1 VLNPWISRLTR
12 LPLILLIASVGV
24 QAEAHSLGSATTEV
38 LDPLP
43 PAGRMV
49 AADGAGLFVSA
60 GPQIAAE
67 STSAQ
72 HGFIKR
78 STLRQIDSAYRDR
91 MMLAPAVGR
100 TAAIQSGAP
109 DPIPATVTI
118 FSLPLFDDT
127 TVKLYKTGMS
137 KDALGSTVITA
148 RVLNPEGG
156 EATIVLHDGHMAGA
170 VRLGARTFAIEPTS
184 EGSARIVE
192 TDPDQRPHVDPLK
205 PARAGVS
212 VARASASVSSTP
224 ATADAALPSTID
236 LLIGYTPAAAANNAD
251 IVSAISLAVSYTNQ
265 VMTHS
270 GITTQFHLVGTTEL
284 NYDEAGKQSDAI
296 LTDLQAGTGGFAAAH
311 AMRDTLQADLVQV
324 WTAYTDACG
333 ISYVLEEADQQDDS
347 DFGYSTISTS
357 FGNGC
362 LTDAVAHEIGHN
374 LGSKHDRYVDDPSDQ
389 LTAQFNFGYVDIAN
403 RIRTIM
409 SYPNACEN
417 AGITDGCAVIP
428 YHSSPALTYQGHVL
442 GIADSQPNSADN
454 VTKIKQILPFVAQF
468 RTGVAETALVSALLP
483 SSRSVQVGTP
493 FSFFMTLINAGT
505 ATASNCRIGSF
516 ISNDALTPQ
525 PSASLT
531 FQTTDPATNALT
543 GSANAPVSIPAG
555 GAQSFVVFATVSNV
569 VSGTF
574 QPSSSCDNAGT
585 PALISGVNTLTLTTS
600 NTPVPDVIA
609 VAATGAGKGIVDVP
623 TGGASAFAVATT
635 DIGAAGSIVASVDT
649 GGFNLPATLTICETN
664 PATSQC
670 LAPPASTVVHNFTT
684 GDQPTFSIFATAT
697 QPIALSPA
705 TSRVFVHFS
714 DAVGGVSRG
723 ATSVAIDTL

>member
-1 VLNPWISRLTR
+1 MLKPWVSCLTR
-12 LPLILLIASVGV
+12 LPLILFIASIGV

-60 GPQIAAE
+60 GPQAAAE
-67 STSAQ
+67 SISAQ
-72 HGFIKR
+72 RGFIKR
-78 STLRQIDSAYRDR
+78 STIRQIDSAYRDR
-91 MMLAPAVGR
+91 MMLAPVVGK
-100 TAAIQSGAP
+100 AAAARSDAP
-109 DPIPATVTI
+109 DPIPSTVGI

-184 EGSARIVE
+184 DGRARIVE

-205 PARAGVS
+205 PARVGVP
-212 VARASASVSSTP
+212 VARAPASASSTP

-236 LLIGYTPAAAANNAD
+236 ILIGYTPAAAASNAD
-251 IVSAISLAVSYTNQ
+251 IASAISLAISYTNQ
-265 VMTHS
+265 VMTQS
-270 GITTQFHLVGTTEL
+270 GIGTQFNLVGTTEL

-311 AMRDTLQADLVQV
+311 TMRDTLQADLVQV
-324 WTAYTDACG
+324 WTAFTDACG
-333 ISYVLEEADQQDDS
+333 ISYVLEEADQQNDS

-374 LGSKHDRYVDDPSDQ
+374 LGSKHDRYVDDRNDQ
-389 LTAQFNFGYVDIAN
+389 LTTQFNFGYVDIAN

-409 SYPNACEN
+409 SYPDACEN
-417 AGITDGCAVIP
+417 AGITDGCAIIP
-428 YHSSPALTYQGHVL
+428 YHSSPALTFQGHVL
-442 GIADSQPNSADN
+442 GIADTQPNSADN

-468 RTGVAETALVSALLP
+468 RTGAAQTTLVSALLP
-483 SSRSVQVGTP
+483 LSRSVQVDTP
-493 FSFFMTLINAGT
+493 FSFFMTLINAGA
-505 ATASNCRIGSF
+505 ATANNCRIGPF
-516 ISNDALTPQ
+516 ISSDALTPQ
-525 PSASLT
+525 PSASVS

-543 GSANAPVSIPAG
+543 GSLNTPVSIPADG
-555 GAQSFVVFATVSNV
+555 VQSFVVFATVSNV

-574 QPSSSCDNAGT
+574 QPSTSCDNAGT
-585 PALISGVNTLTLTTS
+585 PARISGVNALILTTS
-600 NTPVPDVIA
+600 TTPVPDVIA
-609 VAATGAGKGIVDVP
+609 VAATGGGNGIVAVP
-623 TGGASAFAVATT
+623 TGGVGAFAVATT
-635 DIGAAGSIVASVDT
+635 DIGAAGAIVASVDT
-649 GGFNLPATLTICETN
+649 GGYNLPATLTICETN

-670 LAPPASTVVHNFTT
+670 LAPPASTVVHNYTT
-684 GDQPTFSIFATAT
+684 GDTPTFSIFAVVT
-697 QPIALSPA
+697 QPITFNPA
-705 TSRVFVHFS
+705 TSRILVHFS
-714 DAVGGVSRG
+714 DAAGGVSRG
-723 ATSVAIDTL
+723 ATSVAIDTF